1 MNDRIQDESEASRP
15 ECREFDSQ
23 LARYLEGEAFPQVIA
38 HAKSCPYCSVV
49 LADLE
54 LIRTAIR
61 SLSFVDPPPTV
72 WANVRA
78 TLAAEGV
85 IREGNLSLFGGFPF
99 PSLGRMAAP
108 LAALACL
115 AIIST
120 VMLVPPGSLD
130 HSKNSAWLASADRN
144 SVAARVYTMED
155 DALASTVSELEKS
168 FEARQASLAPAVQAV
183 YREGLKSLD
192 DSIREC
198 RESVNSEPGNTLAR
212 EFLVSAYSQKA
223 EVLAAALKFDVP

>member
-1 MNDRIQDESEASRP
+1 MNDRIQDGSEASRA

-23 LARYLEGEAFPQVIA
+23 LARYLEGEAFPQVAA
-38 HAKSCPYCSVV
+38 HAKTCPYCSVV
-49 LADLE
+49 LSDLE
-54 LIRTAIR
+54 LIRTASR
-61 SLSFVDPPPTV
+61 SLTLVDPPPTV

-78 TLAAEGV
+78 TLAAEGA
-85 IREGNLSLFGGFPF
+85 IREGSRGLFGGFPF
-99 PSLGRMAAP
+99 PSLARMAAP

-130 HSKNSAWLASADRN
+130 HSKNSAWLSPTDRN

-155 DALASTVSELEKS
+155 DALVSTVSDLEKS
-168 FEARQASLAPAVQAV
+168 FEAQQASLAPAVQAA

-198 RESVNSEPGNTLAR
+198 RESVDSEPGNTLAR